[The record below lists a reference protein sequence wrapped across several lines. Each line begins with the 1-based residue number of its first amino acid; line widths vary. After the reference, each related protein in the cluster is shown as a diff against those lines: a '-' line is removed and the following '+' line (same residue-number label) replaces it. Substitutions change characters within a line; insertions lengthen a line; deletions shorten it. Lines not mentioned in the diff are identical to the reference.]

1 MKRLQ
6 KVAFSLLGAGL
17 FTIVLYSCSG
27 DDQTATKTEQAVVET
42 EQAARGA
49 KENVDLKKLG
59 LAIAQDEDF
68 IKLYKNLEY
77 FSEFKSDRVL
87 KNELL
92 KKEKLDE
99 AEKNILAQAIGFE
112 SAEAAFKFETENFT
126 YIKTITK
133 KYDLVVIDQP
143 DLQFVFDT
151 ALENTT
157 TGRTC
162 EEKLSTCK
170 TGSWSLYV
178 VEGAGCVAAGVGIGA
193 GSWWCAGCL
202 GAVVAVS
209 CYSAATLHLDSMLET
224 CADNYD
230 DCKGK

>member
-1 MKRLQ
+1 M
-6 KVAFSLLGAGL
+6 VGTGLLIFG
-17 FTIVLYSCSG
+17 LYSCSS
-27 DDQTATKTEQAVVET
+27 DDPVGAKAEQGTIESGTVAKN
-42 EQAARGA
+42 A

-77 FSEFKSDRVL
+77 FSEFKSDRAL

-92 KKEKLDE
+92 QKEKLDE
-99 AEKNILAQAIGFE
+99 AEKNILAKAIGFE
-112 SAEAAFKFETENFT
+112 SAESAFKFETENFT
-126 YIKTITK
+126 YINTLTK
-133 KYDLVVIDQP
+133 RYDLVVIDQP

-170 TGSWSLYV
+170 TGSWSLYI
-178 VEGAGCVAAGVGIGA
+178 VEGSGCAAAGIGIGA
-193 GSWWCAGCL
+193 VTIWCGGC
-202 GAVVAVS
+202 GAVVGVA
-209 CYSAATLHLDSMLET
+209 CYTAATLHLNSMLET
-224 CADNYD
+224 CGDNYD
-230 DCKGK
+230 DCKINK

>member
-1 MKRLQ
+1 M
-6 KVAFSLLGAGL
+6 
-17 FTIVLYSCSG
+17 
-27 DDQTATKTEQAVVET
+27 
-42 EQAARGA
+42 
-49 KENVDLKKLG
+49 KKLG

-99 AEKNILAQAIGFE
+99 AEKNILAKAIGFE

-162 EEKLSTCK
+162 EEKLGSCK
-170 TGSWSLYV
+170 LGSWSIWII
-178 VEGAGCVAAGVGIGA
+178 EDAGCAAAGMAVGA
-193 GSWWCAGCL
+193 ASAWCGGCL
-202 GAVVAVS
+202 GGVVAS
-209 CYSAATLHLDSMLET
+209 ACLTAATLHLSSMLDT

-230 DCKGK
+230 DCKDK